1 MDKKQAIEIAKK
13 YSKLVSEQ
21 FKPKKIFL
29 YGSYAGDNWHKDSD
43 IDIAIVV
50 DTIDGDYL
58 EMASALYRLRRDV
71 DDRIEPVLLEEK
83 EDPSGFL
90 KEILKHGEVIY
101 TGTAV

>member
-1 MDKKQAIEIAKK
+1 MDKSRALKVAKK
-13 YSKLVSEQ
+13 YSELVGER

-29 YGSYAGDNWHKDSD
+29 YGSYARDNWHKNSD
-43 IDIAIVV
+43 IDIAVVV

-83 EDPSGFL
+83 EDPSGFTE
-90 KEILKHGEVIY
+90 EIFKHGQIIY
-101 TGTAV
+101 KNTK